1 MGERKGGDQLKK
13 RLILGIFVIALI
25 GALLGVGCKSKSS
38 NNNNTNNNGTT
49 SVTLEVTEPQDEIT
63 VNTSTIQVKGVTTA
77 DATVSVNG
85 SLVDVG
91 ADGKFSTT
99 VSLEQGP
106 NSIEVV
112 ASDSQGNEN
121 SQVLTII
128 NVP

>member
-1 MGERKGGDQLKK
+1 MKK
-13 RLILGIFVIALI
+13 RLILGMIAI
-25 GALLGVGCKSKSS
+25 ALLGTVLGVACSSKAS
-38 NNNNTNNNGTT
+38 NNTNNNGTT
-49 SVTLEVTEPQDEIT
+49 SPALQVTEPQDEIT
-63 VNTSTIQVKGVTTA
+63 VNTSTVQVDGVTTA

-99 VSLEQGP
+99 VPLEQGP

-121 SQVLTII
+121 SQVLTVIYA
-128 NVP
+128 P

>member
-1 MGERKGGDQLKK
+1 LRK
-13 RLILGIFVIALI
+13 RLMLGMIVIALI

-38 NNNNTNNNGTT
+38 NNNSDNNTNNNGTT
-49 SVTLEVTEPQDEIT
+49 SVALEVTEPQDEIT
-63 VNTSTIQVKGVTTA
+63 VNTSTVQVKGVTTA

-99 VSLEQGP
+99 VSLDQGP
-106 NSIEVV
+106 NSIVVV

-121 SQVLTII
+121 SQVLTVIYA
-128 NVP
+128 P

>member
-1 MGERKGGDQLKK
+1 LKK

-38 NNNNTNNNGTT
+38 NNNTNNNGTT

-63 VNTSTIQVKGVTTA
+63 VNTSTVQVKGVTTA

-128 NVP
+128 YVP

>member
-1 MGERKGGDQLKK
+1 MKK

-25 GALLGVGCKSKSS
+25 GALLGVGCESKSSNS

-49 SVTLEVTEPQDEIT
+49 SVALEVTEPQDEIT
-63 VNTSTIQVKGVTTA
+63 VNTSTVQVKGVTTA

-91 ADGKFSTT
+91 ADGKFSTA

-121 SQVLTII
+121 SQVLTVIYA
-128 NVP
+128 P

>member
-1 MGERKGGDQLKK
+1 MKK

-38 NNNNTNNNGTT
+38 NNNTNNNGTT
-49 SVTLEVTEPQDEIT
+49 SVALEVTEPQDEIT

-128 NVP
+128 YVP

>member
-1 MGERKGGDQLKK
+1 MKK

-49 SVTLEVTEPQDEIT
+49 SVALEVTEPQDEIT

-91 ADGKFSTT
+91 ADGRFSTT
-99 VSLEQGP
+99 VPLEQGP
-106 NSIEVV
+106 NSIQVV

-121 SQVLTII
+121 TQVLTII
-128 NVP
+128 YVP

>member
-38 NNNNTNNNGTT
+38 NNNTNNNGTT

-85 SLVDVG
+85 FLVDVG

-121 SQVLTII
+121 SQVLTVIYAL
-128 NVP
+128 